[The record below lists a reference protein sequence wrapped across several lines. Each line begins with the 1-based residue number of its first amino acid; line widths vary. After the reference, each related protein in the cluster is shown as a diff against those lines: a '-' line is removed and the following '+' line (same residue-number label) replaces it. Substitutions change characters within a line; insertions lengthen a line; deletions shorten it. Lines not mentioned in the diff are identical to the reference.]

1 MAGGISYSPSQL
13 DQDLALLHHRSTD
26 FIFVLMYTEPW
37 NELSRPRLFDS
48 LRHRN
53 RLRTD
58 GSRPPE
64 GLPSP
69 RADSLLG
76 NPTNMDLEARKI
88 FPSGSIHLHGPVGLF
103 IDKHLKDLWIPKLA

>member
-13 DQDLALLHHRSTD
+13 DQDLALLHHRPMD

-48 LRHRN
+48 LRHRD
-53 RLRTD
+53 RLPAD
-58 GSRPPE
+58 GPRPPE
-64 GLPSP
+64 GLPGP

-76 NPTNMDLEARKI
+76 NPANMDLETRKTPPNRVFLRI
-88 FPSGSIHLHGPVGLF
+88 
-103 IDKHLKDLWIPKLA
+103 